1 VVVCA
6 KCGRESPDDFG
17 FCPFCGAPL
26 QAAQP
31 RQVRKFVSVVFC
43 DLAGSTA
50 LGHRTDPEALRAVMR
65 RYYDNARAVLEH
77 HGGRLEKFV
86 GDAVMA
92 VFGIP
97 VATEDDALRGS

>member
-1 VVVCA
+1 
-6 KCGRESPDDFG
+6 
-17 FCPFCGAPL
+17 
-26 QAAQP
+26 
-31 RQVRKFVSVVFC
+31 
-43 DLAGSTA
+43 
-50 LGHRTDPEALRAVMR
+50 VMR